1 MQEFER
7 KKLKSRTIQ
16 FNMNVQES
24 INGKIK
30 ESCLKDKPSR
40 ISFQSNKSLD
50 KDRAKSK
57 EEISCRTKNKYN
69 SSKSLIEIKII
80 EEKLIKSIENSEKI
94 DKDKIELAETINFRE
109 NPDQI
114 IDTDEFGFIKD
125 SKSKNG
131 EKKDGRD
138 SLLKLN
144 VRLEK
149 WNYMLNNYDD
159 FHKNHFAKLKE
170 RTRKG
175 IPDSIRGYA
184 WQKIINLDEFY
195 EKDLYQNLN
204 EQEPDKSVETVIIKD
219 IDRTFPKCSF
229 FKEKYG
235 GGQRQLY
242 KVLVNYSKYNKEVGY
257 VQGMGFI
264 VALLLTYMDEER
276 TFFMLHTLM
285 KKRDLEGLYLPGFPD
300 LNKKLFVLLNLEKKL
315 IPKVYNTLKKFKVM
329 PFSYA
334 SEWFL
339 CLFSRNL
346 QFSTLV
352 RIYDTFILEGFKIIY
367 RFSLAFL
374 KLREQKIS
382 SCSGMDSAFKI
393 IKKSMENLD
402 IDIDELFRIAFG
414 FSISKKEI
422 ENYEKEYD
430 KNKEKNAKKIVNP
443 SQLLQ

>member
-315 IPKVYNTLKKFKVM
+315 IPKVYNTLKKYKVM

-430 KNKEKNAKKIVNP
+430 KNKDNKNNEFII
-443 SQLLQ
+443 QL

>member
-315 IPKVYNTLKKFKVM
+315 IPKVYNTLKKYKVM

-334 SEWFL
+334 SDWFL

-430 KNKEKNAKKIVNP
+430 KNKDNKNNEFII
-443 SQLLQ
+443 QL

>member
-50 KDRAKSK
+50 KDRTKSK

-315 IPKVYNTLKKFKVM
+315 IPKVYNTLKKFNVM

-402 IDIDELFRIAFG
+402 IDIDELFKIAFG

-430 KNKEKNAKKIVNP
+430 KNKDNKNNEFII
-443 SQLLQ
+443 QL

>member
-24 INGKIK
+24 INGEIK
-30 ESCLKDKPSR
+30 ETCLKDRPSG
-40 ISFQSNKSLD
+40 ISFQSNKILD

-80 EEKLIKSIENSEKI
+80 EEKLLKSIENLEKL

-125 SKSKNG
+125 SKTKNG
-131 EKKDGRD
+131 EKKEGRD

-144 VRLEK
+144 IRLEK

-159 FHKNHFAKLKE
+159 FHKNHFAKLKK

-276 TFFMLHTLM
+276 AFFMLHNLM

-315 IPKVYNTLKKFKVM
+315 IPKVYNSLKKYNVM

-374 KLREQKIS
+374 KLKEQKIS
-382 SCSGMDSAFKI
+382 SCSGIDSAFKI
-393 IKKSMENLD
+393 IKKSIENLD
-402 IDIDELFRIAFG
+402 VDIDELFRIAFG

-430 KNKEKNAKKIVNP
+430 KNKDNKNNEFII
-443 SQLLQ
+443 QL

>member
-16 FNMNVQES
+16 FNTNVQVS

-30 ESCLKDKPSR
+30 ESSLKDKPSR
-40 ISFQSNKSLD
+40 ISFPSNKSLN
-50 KDRAKSK
+50 KEMTKSK
-57 EEISCRTKNKYN
+57 EEFSCQTKNKYN
-69 SSKSLIEIKII
+69 SSKTLLEIKKI
-80 EEKLIKSIENSEKI
+80 EEKLLKSIENSEKI
-94 DKDKIELAETINFRE
+94 DKDKIKLAETINFRE

-125 SKSKNG
+125 SKNKNE
-131 EKKDGRD
+131 EKKEGRD
-138 SLLKLN
+138 SLLKYN

-159 FHKNHFAKLKE
+159 FHKNHFSKLKE

-175 IPDSIRGYA
+175 IPDSLRGYA

-276 TFFMLHTLM
+276 TFFMMHALM
-285 KKRDLEGLYLPGFPD
+285 KKRELEGLYLPGFPD

-315 IPKVYNTLKKFKVM
+315 IPKVYNTLKKFQVM

-339 CLFSRNL
+339 CLFSTNL

-352 RIYDTFILEGFKIIY
+352 RIYDTFILEGYKIIY

-374 KLREQKIS
+374 KLKEQKITQ
-382 SCSGMDSAFKI
+382 CSGMDSAFKV
-393 IKKSMENLD
+393 IKKSMENLE
-402 IDIDELFRIAFG
+402 IDLDELFKIAFG

-430 KNKEKNAKKIVNP
+430 KNKDNKNNEFII
-443 SQLLQ
+443 QL

>member
-16 FNMNVQES
+16 FNTNVQVS

-30 ESCLKDKPSR
+30 ESSLKDKPSR
-40 ISFQSNKSLD
+40 ISFPSNKSLN
-50 KDRAKSK
+50 KEMTKSK
-57 EEISCRTKNKYN
+57 EEFSCQTKNKYN
-69 SSKSLIEIKII
+69 SSKTLLEIKII
-80 EEKLIKSIENSEKI
+80 EEKLLKSIENSEKI
-94 DKDKIELAETINFRE
+94 DKDKIKLAETINFRE

-125 SKSKNG
+125 SKNKNE
-131 EKKDGRD
+131 EKKEGRD
-138 SLLKLN
+138 SLLKYN

-159 FHKNHFAKLKE
+159 FHKNHFSKLKE

-175 IPDSIRGYA
+175 IPDSLRGYA

-264 VALLLTYMDEER
+264 AALLLTYMDEER
-276 TFFMLHTLM
+276 TFFMMHALM
-285 KKRDLEGLYLPGFPD
+285 KKRELEGLYLPGFPD

-315 IPKVYNTLKKFKVM
+315 IPKVYNTLKKFQVM

-339 CLFSRNL
+339 CLFSINL

-352 RIYDTFILEGFKIIY
+352 RIYDTFILEGYKIIY

-374 KLREQKIS
+374 KLKEQKITQ
-382 SCSGMDSAFKI
+382 CSGMDSAFKV

-402 IDIDELFRIAFG
+402 IDLDELFKIAFG

-430 KNKEKNAKKIVNP
+430 KNKDNKNNEFII
-443 SQLLQ
+443 QL

>member
-7 KKLKSRTIQ
+7 KKIKSRTIQ
-16 FNMNVQES
+16 FNNNVQES

-30 ESCLKDKPSR
+30 QSCLKDKPSR
-40 ISFQSNKSLD
+40 ISFKSNKSHN
-50 KDRAKSK
+50 KDRVTSQD
-57 EEISCRTKNKYN
+57 EISYRTKNRCN
-69 SSKSLIEIKII
+69 SSKSLLEIKII
-80 EEKLIKSIENSEKI
+80 EEKLLQSIENSEKI
-94 DKDKIELAETINFRE
+94 DKDKIELAEIINFKE
-109 NPDQI
+109 NPDSI
-114 IDTDEFGFIKD
+114 LDTDEFGFIKD
-125 SKSKNG
+125 SKNKNG
-131 EKKDGRD
+131 EKKEGRD
-138 SLLKLN
+138 SLLKYN
-144 VRLEK
+144 IRLEK

-159 FHKNHFAKLKE
+159 FYKNHFAKLKK

-195 EKDLYQNLN
+195 EKDLYQDLN
-204 EQEPDKSVETVIIKD
+204 VQEPDKSVETIIIKD

-264 VALLLTYMDEER
+264 AALLLTYMEEER
-276 TFFMLHTLM
+276 TFFMMHALM
-285 KKRDLEGLYLPGFPD
+285 KKRELEGLYLPGFPD

-315 IPKVYNTLKKFKVM
+315 IPKVYNNLKKFKVM

-346 QFSTLV
+346 PFSTLV
-352 RIYDTFILEGFKIIY
+352 RIYDVFILEGYKIIY

-374 KLREQKIS
+374 KLREQRLS
-382 SCSGMDSAFKI
+382 ECSGMDTAFKI
-393 IKKSMENLD
+393 IKKTMENVN
-402 IDIDELFRIAFG
+402 IDIDELFKIAFG

-422 ENYEKEYD
+422 ESYEKEYD
-430 KNKEKNAKKIVNP
+430 KNKDNKNNEFIL
-443 SQLLQ
+443 QL

>member
-1 MQEFER
+1 MKLFQR

-24 INGKIK
+24 INGIIK
-30 ESCLKDKPSR
+30 ETCLKDKPSR
-40 ISFQSNKSLD
+40 ISFPCKSQG
-50 KDRAKSK
+50 KDRTNQK
-57 EEISCRTKNKYN
+57 EEVSCRTNNKYN
-69 SSKSLIEIKII
+69 SSKTLPEIKII
-80 EEKLIKSIENSEKI
+80 EEKLLKSIENSEKI
-94 DKDKIELAETINFRE
+94 DKDKIELAETIKFRE
-109 NPDQI
+109 NLDQI

-125 SKSKNG
+125 SSNKNE
-131 EKKDGRD
+131 EKKEGRD
-138 SLLKLN
+138 SLLQYN
-144 VRLEK
+144 ARLEK
-149 WNYMLNNYDD
+149 WNYMLNNYDV
-159 FHKNHFAKLKE
+159 FSKNHYAKLKE

-195 EKDLYQNLN
+195 EKDLYQYLN
-204 EQEPDKSVETVIIKD
+204 EQEPEKSVETVIIKD
-219 IDRTFPKCSF
+219 IDRTFPQCSF

-264 VALLLTYMDEER
+264 TALLLTYMDEER
-276 TFFMLHTLM
+276 AFFMMHALM
-285 KKRDLEGLYLPGFPD
+285 KKRELEGLYLPGFPD

-315 IPKVYNTLKKFKVM
+315 IPKVYNSLKKFKVM

-352 RIYDTFILEGFKIIY
+352 RIYDTFILEGYKIIY

-374 KLREQKIS
+374 KLKEQKILN
-382 SCSGMDSAFKI
+382 CSGMDSAFKV
-393 IKKSMENLD
+393 IKKGMENLD
-402 IDIDELFRIAFG
+402 IDIDELFKIAFG

-430 KNKEKNAKKIVNP
+430 KNKDNKKNEFML
-443 SQLLQ
+443 QL

>member
-430 KNKEKNAKKIVNP
+430 KNKDNKNNEFII
-443 SQLLQ
+443 QL

>member
-16 FNMNVQES
+16 FNTNVQVS

-30 ESCLKDKPSR
+30 ESSLKDKPSR
-40 ISFQSNKSLD
+40 ISFPSNKSLN
-50 KDRAKSK
+50 KEMTKSK
-57 EEISCRTKNKYN
+57 EEISCQTKNKYN
-69 SSKSLIEIKII
+69 SSKTLLEIKII
-80 EEKLIKSIENSEKI
+80 EEKLLKSIENSEKI
-94 DKDKIELAETINFRE
+94 DKDKIKLAETINFRE
-109 NPDQI
+109 NPDRI

-125 SKSKNG
+125 SKNKNE
-131 EKKDGRD
+131 EKKEGRD
-138 SLLKLN
+138 SLLKYN

-159 FHKNHFAKLKE
+159 FHKNHFSKLKE

-175 IPDSIRGYA
+175 IPDSLRGYA

-276 TFFMLHTLM
+276 AFFMLHALM
-285 KKRDLEGLYLPGFPD
+285 KKRELEGLYLPGFPD

-315 IPKVYNTLKKFKVM
+315 IPKVYNTLKKFQVM

-339 CLFSRNL
+339 CLFSINL
-346 QFSTLV
+346 QFSALV
-352 RIYDTFILEGFKIIY
+352 RIYDTFILEGYKIIY

-374 KLREQKIS
+374 KLKEQKITQ
-382 SCSGMDSAFKI
+382 CSGMDSAFKV
-393 IKKSMENLD
+393 IKKSMENLE
-402 IDIDELFRIAFG
+402 IDLDELFKIAFG

-430 KNKEKNAKKIVNP
+430 KNKDNKNNEFII
-443 SQLLQ
+443 QL

>member
-16 FNMNVQES
+16 FNTNVQVS

-30 ESCLKDKPSR
+30 ESSLKDKPSR
-40 ISFQSNKSLD
+40 ISFPSNKSLN
-50 KDRAKSK
+50 KEMTKSK
-57 EEISCRTKNKYN
+57 EEFSCQTKNKYN
-69 SSKSLIEIKII
+69 SSKTLLEIKII
-80 EEKLIKSIENSEKI
+80 EEKLLKSIENSEKI
-94 DKDKIELAETINFRE
+94 DKDKIKLAETINFRE

-125 SKSKNG
+125 SKNKNE
-131 EKKDGRD
+131 EKKEGRD
-138 SLLKLN
+138 SLLKYN

-159 FHKNHFAKLKE
+159 FHKNHFSKLKE

-175 IPDSIRGYA
+175 IPDSLRGYA

-276 TFFMLHTLM
+276 TFFMMHALM
-285 KKRDLEGLYLPGFPD
+285 KKRELEGLYLPGFPD

-315 IPKVYNTLKKFKVM
+315 IPKVYNTLKKFQVM

-339 CLFSRNL
+339 CLFSINL

-352 RIYDTFILEGFKIIY
+352 RIYDTFILEGYKIIY

-374 KLREQKIS
+374 KLKEQKITQ
-382 SCSGMDSAFKI
+382 CSGMDSAFKV
-393 IKKSMENLD
+393 IKKSMDNLE
-402 IDIDELFRIAFG
+402 IDLDELFKIAFG

-422 ENYEKEYD
+422 ENYEKEYE
-430 KNKEKNAKKIVNP
+430 KNKDNKNNEFII
-443 SQLLQ
+443 QL

>member
-16 FNMNVQES
+16 FNTNVQVS

-30 ESCLKDKPSR
+30 ESSLKDKPSR
-40 ISFQSNKSLD
+40 ISFPSNKSLN
-50 KDRAKSK
+50 KEMTKSK
-57 EEISCRTKNKYN
+57 EEFSCQTKNKYN
-69 SSKSLIEIKII
+69 SSKTLLEIKII
-80 EEKLIKSIENSEKI
+80 EEKLLKSIENSEKI
-94 DKDKIELAETINFRE
+94 DKDKIKLAETINFRE

-125 SKSKNG
+125 SKNKNE
-131 EKKDGRD
+131 EKKEGRD
-138 SLLKLN
+138 SLLKYN

-159 FHKNHFAKLKE
+159 FHKNHFSKLKE

-175 IPDSIRGYA
+175 IPDSLRGYA

-276 TFFMLHTLM
+276 TFFMMHALM
-285 KKRDLEGLYLPGFPD
+285 KKRELEGLYLPGFPD

-315 IPKVYNTLKKFKVM
+315 IPKVYNTLKKFQVM

-339 CLFSRNL
+339 CLFSTNL

-352 RIYDTFILEGFKIIY
+352 RIYDTFILEGYKIIY

-374 KLREQKIS
+374 KLKEQKITQ
-382 SCSGMDSAFKI
+382 CSGMDSAFKV

-402 IDIDELFRIAFG
+402 IDLDELFKIAFG

-430 KNKEKNAKKIVNP
+430 KNKDNKNNEFII
-443 SQLLQ
+443 QL

>member
-1 MQEFER
+1 MKEFER

-16 FNMNVQES
+16 FNTNVQVS

-30 ESCLKDKPSR
+30 ESSLKDKPSR
-40 ISFQSNKSLD
+40 ISFPSNKSLN
-50 KDRAKSK
+50 KEMTKSK
-57 EEISCRTKNKYN
+57 EEFSCQTKNKYN
-69 SSKSLIEIKII
+69 SSKTLLEIKII
-80 EEKLIKSIENSEKI
+80 EEKLLKSIENSEKI
-94 DKDKIELAETINFRE
+94 DKDKIKLAETINFRE
-109 NPDQI
+109 NPDRI

-125 SKSKNG
+125 SKNKNE
-131 EKKDGRD
+131 EKKEGRD
-138 SLLKLN
+138 SLLKYN

-159 FHKNHFAKLKE
+159 FHKNHFSKLKE

-175 IPDSIRGYA
+175 IPDSLRGYA

-195 EKDLYQNLN
+195 QKDLYQNLN

-257 VQGMGFI
+257 VQGMAFI

-276 TFFMLHTLM
+276 TFFMMHALM
-285 KKRDLEGLYLPGFPD
+285 KKRELEGLYLPGFPD

-315 IPKVYNTLKKFKVM
+315 IPKVYNTLKKFQVM

-346 QFSTLV
+346 QFGTLV
-352 RIYDTFILEGFKIIY
+352 RIYDTFILEGYKIIY

-374 KLREQKIS
+374 KLKEQKITQ
-382 SCSGMDSAFKI
+382 CSGMDSAFKV

-402 IDIDELFRIAFG
+402 IDLDELFKIAFG

-430 KNKEKNAKKIVNP
+430 KNKDNKNNEFII
-443 SQLLQ
+443 QL